1 MPRSTPAER
10 RALIDDALRRTGLT
24 DFRNA
29 YPKQLSGGMR
39 QRVGIARALAV
50 RPAILLMDEPLSALD
65 SQTRELLLEDFIRL
79 LADGAMGAVYV
90 THNLEEA
97 VRIADRIVVLSRR
110 PGRVRETV
118 AIPMTRAERG
128 AIEARG
134 KLLALQNELW
144 SLIRERGD
152 RCRARGAA
160 CLTAPSEA
168 DEPRRGRSR
177 FAARALRRAP
187 AVMPAGSRCCRHR
200 GLAARGQRGSG
211 QFAVPAD
218 AVGDRPRDLE
228 SRRERRALASSVG
241 SLTADRHRAGFS
253 APIAGVAV
261 GFAIGLFNHARSV
274 GITFI
279 SALFPIPKI
288 ALLPLL
294 ILWLGIGEEPKIA
307 TIALGVFFSTA
318 ISVYSGVDA
327 VPRNLIR
334 MAQSFNVPFATIVRR
349 VIWPGAL
356 PSILAGFRITA
367 SIALLLV
374 VSAEM
379 IGAEYGIGAF
389 VLQAGN
395 LMQTDQLLAGVVILS
410 LFGLAVGKLINLAGD
425 AAVALAVMSAGA
437 QRSSCRA

>member
-1 MPRSTPAER
+1 MLERAKPADSPQDDSTATRPVAFRGAGFTPKAGRYSGWIALVLVIGLWQLAGSAGWINPLFLPSPA
-10 RALIDDALRRTGLT
+10 A
-24 DFRNA
+24 
-29 YPKQLSGGMR
+29 
-39 QRVGIARALAV
+39 IARA
-50 RPAILLMDEPLSALD
+50 
-65 SQTRELLLEDFIRL
+65 
-79 LADGAMGAVYV
+79 VYQ
-90 THNLEEA
+90 
-97 VRIADRIVVLSRR
+97 
-110 PGRVRETV
+110 
-118 AIPMTRAERG
+118 
-128 AIEARG
+128 
-134 KLLALQNELW
+134 LALSGALW
-144 SLIRERGD
+144 QHLSYSIMRIGTGWILG
-152 RCRARGAA
+152 
-160 CLTAPSEA
+160 T
-168 DEPRRGRSR
+168 
-177 FAARALRRAP
+177 
-187 AVMPAGSRCCRHR
+187 
-200 GLAARGQRGSG
+200 
-211 QFAVPAD
+211 
-218 AVGDRPRDLE
+218 
-228 SRRERRALASSVG
+228 
-241 SLTADRHRAGFS
+241 
-253 APIAGVAV
+253 IAGVIV
-261 GFAIGLFNHARSV
+261 GFAIGLSSLARGV

-334 MAQSFNVPFATIVRR
+334 MAQSFNVPFHAIVRR

-410 LFGLAVGKLINLAGD
+410 LFGLAVGRVINWLETR
-425 AAVALAVMSAGA
+425 LLHW
-437 QRSSCRA
+437 R